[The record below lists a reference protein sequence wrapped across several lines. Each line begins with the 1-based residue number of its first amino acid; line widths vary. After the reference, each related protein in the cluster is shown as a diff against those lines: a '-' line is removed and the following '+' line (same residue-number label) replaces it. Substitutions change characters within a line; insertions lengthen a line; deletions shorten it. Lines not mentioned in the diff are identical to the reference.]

1 MNFGSIECQT
11 RVNLIIALIK
21 MDSVGYLRGYNC
33 KFVKFYLLFSV
44 IYMLIS
50 ILTKSPDVKHM
61 GKRYV
66 LFRKV

>member
-1 MNFGSIECQT
+1 LPLLKWI
-11 RVNLIIALIK
+11 LW
-21 MDSVGYLRGYNC
+21 GYLRGYNC
-33 KFVKFYLLFSV
+33 NFVKFYLLFSA